1 MNLSKDLL
9 TPHRQSR
16 ITGFSLVEILVA
28 IAILAALLAIAIPQY
43 QSYRSDS
50 MISKGIGDLRMLDNQ
65 LKSYKMSNE
74 TFPSALNQV
83 PQGDMLDPWGNLYQY
98 LMIEGNAK
106 AKGQERK
113 DKNLVPIN
121 SDFDLYS
128 MGADGKTSA
137 PLTAKASQDDIVR
150 ANDGSY
156 FGLASK
162 Y

>member
-1 MNLSKDLL
+1 
-9 TPHRQSR
+9 
-16 ITGFSLVEILVA
+16 
-28 IAILAALLAIAIPQY
+28 
-43 QSYRSDS
+43 
-50 MISKGIGDLRMLDNQ
+50 
-65 LKSYKMSNE
+65 MSNE
-74 TFPSALNQV
+74 AFPSALNQV
-83 PQGDMLDPWGNLYQY
+83 PQGNMFDPWGRNYQY
-98 LMIEGNAK
+98 LLIEGNAK

-128 MGADGKTSA
+128 MGVDGKTSA

-150 ANDGSY
+150 ANDVSY